1 MERALVD
8 KSKSSR
14 EAPDKEEPEEAEME
28 LETEEPVEEEADEA
42 EMEEA
47 CEEEEEVEEV
57 EEEDDAN
64 DSDYD
69 PLGEDSPDPS
79 CLLRDLTRRANY
91 RDSESRLCS
100 TQMEAV
106 PLPSR
111 TPKKKDP
118 VSIEKRKKFVADHLE
133 HRSMRKS

>member
-14 EAPDKEEPEEAEME
+14 EAPEEEEAEEAEME
-28 LETEEPVEEEADEA
+28 METEEKTVQEEAEEA
-42 EMEEA
+42 EMEEG

-118 VSIEKRKKFVADHLE
+118 VSI
-133 HRSMRKS
+133 